1 MHGSGGDGQDLNDPG
16 PTGITLT
23 EWRLKKLEKLV
34 DDSREEFAESI
45 RSNEARITKLE
56 TWRTFV
62 LGAASAVSLAL
73 GLFAKQSIDYLTG
86 GGGHLH

>member
-1 MHGSGGDGQDLNDPG
+1 MHGNGGDGGGLKDPG

-23 EWRLKKLEKLV
+23 EWRLSELEKLV
-34 DDSREEFAESI
+34 KDRSEDFAHRI
-45 RSNEARITKLE
+45 DQNEARITKLE

-73 GLFAKQSIDYLTG
+73 GLFAKQAIDYLS
-86 GGGHLH
+86 GGHH